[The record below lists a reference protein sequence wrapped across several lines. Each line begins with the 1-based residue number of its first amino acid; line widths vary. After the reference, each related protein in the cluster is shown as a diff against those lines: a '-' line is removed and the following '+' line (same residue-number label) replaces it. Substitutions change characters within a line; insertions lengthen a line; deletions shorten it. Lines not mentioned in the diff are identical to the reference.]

1 MFPEKTRKAIWA
13 QLLQLPLNHEHFTE
27 LIKPYP
33 LLPEHTIDKQVSF
46 IVSSF
51 TKLYPDL
58 AIQWLPGI
66 IYPFVIL
73 FKEDAIAAF
82 EISLTFIVNWFRPI
96 FEDYPNS
103 SKRVMAF
110 FSKKL
115 SKLEK
120 KVNSLDYPLSA
131 IVQPLLLVSMTD
143 ILNKQNTLEVF
154 DFLAAH
160 PFSPELYL
168 CIIACILS
176 RVEDKLCTYNTVEDI
191 ALALR
196 KEKNLKI

>member
-1 MFPEKTRKAIWA
+1 
-13 QLLQLPLNHEHFTE
+13 
-27 LIKPYP
+27 
-33 LLPEHTIDKQVSF
+33 
-46 IVSSF
+46 
-51 TKLYPDL
+51 
-58 AIQWLPGI
+58 
-66 IYPFVIL
+66 
-73 FKEDAIAAF
+73 
-82 EISLTFIVNWFRPI
+82 
-96 FEDYPNS
+96 
-103 SKRVMAF
+103 MAF

-115 SKLEK
+115 GKLEK

-160 PFSPELYL
+160 PFTPELYL
-168 CIIACILS
+168 CIIASILS

-196 KEKNLKI
+196 KEKNLKIEEILGQAIELSVQEEE